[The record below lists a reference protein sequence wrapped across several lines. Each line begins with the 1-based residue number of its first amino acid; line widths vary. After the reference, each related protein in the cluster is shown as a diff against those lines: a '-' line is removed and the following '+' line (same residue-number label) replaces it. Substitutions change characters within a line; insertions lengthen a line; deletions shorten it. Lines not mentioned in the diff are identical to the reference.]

1 MSTIVPDS
9 HPRKT
14 SLERRYKLEAAASK
28 GLLAGTAM
36 IAHGRGE
43 AFDYLL
49 GEQTIPI
56 ADDATTQ
63 ASILLKSAVR
73 PIISVNGNTS
83 ILAGEELIGCAALLD
98 CPIEVN
104 IYYRTPERI
113 SGLINHLENCKKIVS
128 VSPPKNWT
136 RSPEEWEAAV
146 NRVIV
151 LGGFAEGLIPGLD
164 GPRATCDVNGILAAD
179 AILVPLEDGDRC
191 EALVNMGLKVIV
203 VDLNPLSRSSLM
215 STIAIVDDVTRFS
228 KNLQEKLLVFQRLK
242 RSKWDNK
249 NALQIALDTI
259 NERLQSS
266 IE

>member
-9 HPRKT
+9 HPRKI
-14 SLERRYKLEAAASK
+14 SLERRYKLEAAAEE

-56 ADDATTQ
+56 ANDATTQ
-63 ASILLKSAVR
+63 AAILLKSAVR
-73 PIISVNGNTS
+73 PIISVNGNTT
-83 ILAGEELIGCAALLD
+83 ILAGDELVSCAALLS

-104 IYYRTPERI
+104 IYYRTDERI
-113 SGLINHLENCKKIVS
+113 SGLIGHLENCKKRVAAT
-128 VSPPKNWT
+128 PPNNWT
-136 RSPEEWEAAV
+136 RSVEEWSSTV
-146 NRVIV
+146 NRVII
-151 LGGFAEGLIPGLD
+151 LGDFAEGRIPGLD

-179 AILVPLEDGDRC
+179 TILVPLEDGDRC

-228 KNLQEKLLVFQRLK
+228 KNLQEKLLNFQRLK
-242 RSKWDNK
+242 RTKWENK
-249 NALQIALDTI
+249 KALQIALDTI
-259 NERLQSS
+259 NERLQNS

>member
-1 MSTIVPDS
+1 MSKIVPDS
-9 HPRKT
+9 HPRKV
-14 SLERRYKLEAAASK
+14 SLDRRYKLEDAASR

-49 GEQTIPI
+49 GEKTIPI
-56 ADDATTQ
+56 AEDATTQ
-63 ASILLKSAVR
+63 AAILLKSAVR

-83 ILAGEELIGCAALLD
+83 ILAGEELIGCAALLS

-113 SGLINHLENCKKIVS
+113 SGLIAHLESCKKIVS
-128 VSPPKNWT
+128 MSPPKDWT
-136 RSPEEWEAAV
+136 RSPEEWELNV
-146 NRVIV
+146 NRVLI
-151 LGGFAEGLIPGLD
+151 LGGFADGLIPGLD
-164 GPRATCDVNGILAAD
+164 GPRAKCDVNGILSAD
-179 AILVPLEDGDRC
+179 TILVPLEDGDRC

-215 STIAIVDDVTRFS
+215 SSIAIVDDVTRFS
-228 KNLQEKLLVFQRLK
+228 KNLKKKLLIFNRLK
-242 RSKWDNK
+242 RTKWDNK
-249 NALQIALDTI
+249 KSLQIALDTI

-266 IE
+266 IK